1 MDFSREDHVYIMGI
15 LNATPDSFSNDG
27 ILAGGNGAALD
38 STVGTINA
46 DDLKKH
52 VEAMI
57 EDGADIIDVG
67 GESTRPGHIQISS
80 EEEIARVCDVI
91 KIIRSEF
98 DIPISIDTY
107 KAEVAKEALS
117 AGADIVNDIWG
128 CRYEM
133 FNPSQG
139 EMSDRAG
146 DEMSDFGG
154 SSRNISRLAK
164 VTAEAGAYI
173 VLMHNDNLG
182 RTLEERT
189 PDKFKEDGYV
199 SSDIYEP
206 VITRSEAENVVLR
219 VMNGLKNSVEI
230 ALAEGIARDK
240 IILDPGVGFAKTQE
254 ENMKTLAHLA
264 DFRELG
270 YPFLLGA
277 SRKSVIGNALDL
289 PVREREEGTITTSI
303 LSAEAGARF
312 VRVHNVKANR
322 RALDMWEAI
331 NAAKSM

>member
-52 VEAMI
+52 VAAMI

-182 RTLEERT
+182 RTMEEHMAHS
-189 PDKFKEDGYV
+189 FKEDGYV

-206 VITRSEAENVVLR
+206 AITRSEAEDVVIR

-230 ALAEGIARDK
+230 ALA
-240 IILDPGVGFAKTQE
+240 T
-254 ENMKTLAHLA
+254 
-264 DFRELG
+264 
-270 YPFLLGA
+270 FL
-277 SRKSVIGNALDL
+277 
-289 PVREREEGTITTSI
+289 
-303 LSAEAGARF
+303 
-312 VRVHNVKANR
+312 
-322 RALDMWEAI
+322 
-331 NAAKSM
+331 